1 MLKVLPNPVFKQ
13 LCRNTKGRDLV
24 TGDIH
29 GSFDL
34 LLRAMDKIGF
44 DQSRDRILSVGDLID
59 RGPGSHRTA
68 RFLSHD
74 WVHAV
79 LGNHEAML
87 LEAYQDGEAH
97 PAVLAYMHSRNGF
110 SWWRDTKDSIKAD
123 ILSAIRKLPLAM
135 EVDTKRGTVG
145 LVHADVPQGMSWQTF
160 IAALQSGDM
169 SVAEIAIWGRDRLHQ
184 NDVGGVKGVGR
195 IFVGH
200 TPMKRLTKFGNV
212 YAVDTG
218 AVYGLLEASE
228 GALTFVDVMSG
239 TALLKTIQSM
249 QRPEDM
255 VFSISPD
262 DITDAPFSPASAL

>member
-1 MLKVLPNPVFKQ
+1 MLKVLPNPVFKRLQ
-13 LCRNTKGRDLV
+13 RNTKGRDLI

-29 GSFDL
+29 ASYDL
-34 LLRAMDKIGF
+34 LLRAMDKVNF
-44 DQSRDRILSVGDLID
+44 DQSCDRILSVGDLID

-110 SWWRDTKDSIKAD
+110 SWWRDTKDSVKAD
-123 ILSAIRKLPLAM
+123 ILAALRKLPLAI
-135 EVDTKRGTVG
+135 EVDTKRGPVG
-145 LVHADVPQGMSWQTF
+145 LIHADVPRGMSWQAF
-160 IAALQSGDM
+160 IAALESGDLA
-169 SVAEIAIWGRDRLHQ
+169 VAEVALWGRDRLHQ
-184 NDVGGVKGVGR
+184 NDASGVDGIGR
-195 IFVGH
+195 LFVGH

-228 GALTFVDVMSG
+228 GALTFVDIMTG
-239 TALLKTIQSM
+239 TALLKTVQSM
-249 QRPEDM
+249 KRPEDM
-255 VFSISPD
+255 VFAI
-262 DITDAPFSPASAL
+262 APEDVPEVCFSPSLAL